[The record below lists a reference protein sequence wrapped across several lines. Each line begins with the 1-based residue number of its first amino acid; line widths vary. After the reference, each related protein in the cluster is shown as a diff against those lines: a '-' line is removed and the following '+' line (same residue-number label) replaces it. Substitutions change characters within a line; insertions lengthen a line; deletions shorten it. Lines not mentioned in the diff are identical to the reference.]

1 MAYVKSGSLLTSSGG
16 VDLFGGDPTIAAI
29 ASGPHAGGYVV
40 VSSSARYASEAIT
53 GTEYIAGQAIPII
66 SLYYTTE
73 HRVTLVS
80 GDGSVVDLSS
90 DPASLQYVERLP
102 SVGQGPEGITGATSG
117 VPVVHADGS
126 LTIVFNG
133 VGWGFP
139 DEIGNPESRVG
150 YIGFNAA
157 GEAGA
162 GPLALTPGQPPTGTA
177 SIYGSYGGSATILSN
192 GEIMASLTR
201 SGYDG
206 VVADTRDNIQLSINL
221 GFADRTNPV
230 DPETV
235 NRGDIPGALQQFTSA
250 EKRYTSVEAFG
261 TGAVVVWND
270 GLADPTD
277 GSGDPSLDSVG
288 VLGALVDAAGNV
300 TASFG
305 VNQAVAGV
313 QLIVSDR
320 SIVVLGPDKF
330 AVVWESRDISSGFS
344 PSLQSVFVRIFS
356 VDGTT
361 VSAVTGDI
369 ALGMPGDGMD
379 RSRPSIAALADGGFV
394 VVYERETDGFRNEDD
409 SIVAGVAVQ
418 QFDGD
423 GNFVGNE
430 VTLRTRDDA
439 PAGGLWSNP
448 TVTQLSDG
456 RIAVAGEVYN
466 AETFAYETGVQTLE
480 LNQSPTDITIDN
492 STFAADQS
500 GASWILIG
508 ALGTTDGNLSDRFT
522 YELLNNPGNL
532 FQVLEGQL
540 YAVGR
545 TENGDTHYEPGQSWE
560 LQIRSTDSAG
570 VSVERTLTV
579 GVALPPDVT
588 PPLDISVATSFSDGR
603 IQVDENAHAGSVIA
617 SIGAF
622 DPDTPFDGLTFEI
635 VGSDGRFALEKST
648 SGDYFLLIANG
659 PFDYETAPFH
669 DITLKVSDSNGS
681 RTETFTVLVK
691 DEAET
696 PTTPVDPNPP
706 TPVPP
711 ATFGVR
717 GPGGSIQPLI
727 DLADIKQGEIVFD
740 WAPSVSQ
747 AIAQLLFTDTNNP
760 SWIMAP
766 IVTQALAS
774 GDWGASLAALFGNG
788 QYSVLMQQFMS
799 GDAALENP
807 IDVATALANFTVNLE
822 TLQLLTANGGS
833 SLGLGA
839 GESATAGNWIHLNTT
854 SSTLPNGTLI
864 AYATDGDGN
873 MLARDGSITTSVEA
887 AALGRIGL
895 VASDSGVTF
904 FSGEQSIYLPVGRE
918 LGFAIVTGNGV
929 IDADPT
935 VNITGSDGMLDVTVS
950 GGFGR
955 INLTAQVDNTLSESA
970 TLASSQRL
978 TDQAWVYLTKGTSVG
993 VDLAWS
999 GSYVNTLHFVRMEID
1014 PTDATQWQVG
1024 GVDYGN
1030 TSAFRDAVQA
1040 NWETFST
1047 TQGNS
1052 TGMTSS
1058 VWTVQG
1064 ESGYYAPVLVTPD
1077 GLWTIDS
1084 APGSTANTDGR
1095 QHIRNF
1101 GENVF
1106 GFEDMS
1112 ASRGAD
1118 FDYNDMIMKLTVL

>member
-1 MAYVKSGSLLTSSGG
+1 MAYVKSGSLLISSAGIN
-16 VDLFGGDPTIAAI
+16 LFGSDPTIAAI

-40 VSSSARYASEAIT
+40 LSTSTRYVSEAIT
-53 GTEYIAGQAIPII
+53 GMEYIAFQAIPII
-66 SLYYTTE
+66 THYFTTE
-73 HRVTLVS
+73 HRVTLVG
-80 GDGSVVDLSS
+80 GDGRVVDLSS
-90 DPASLQYVERLP
+90 DPTSLQYVQRLP
-102 SVGQGPEGITGATSG
+102 STGQGPEGNTGATSG

-126 LTIVFNG
+126 LTVIFNG

-139 DEIGNPESRVG
+139 DEFGNPESRVG
-150 YIGFNAA
+150 YINFNAA
-157 GEAGA
+157 GEVSA
-162 GPLALTPGQPPTGTA
+162 GPLALTPGQSAAGSL
-177 SIYGSYGGSATILSN
+177 SIYGSYGSSATILSN
-192 GEIMASLTR
+192 GEIMTSLTR

-206 VVADTRDNIQLSINL
+206 ALADTRDNIQLSINL
-221 GFADRTNPV
+221 GFANRTNPV
-230 DPETV
+230 DSGTV
-235 NRGDIPGALQQFTSA
+235 NRADIAGAHLQFTNE

-261 TGAVVVWND
+261 AGAVVVWND

-277 GSGDPSLDSVG
+277 SSGDPSLDGVG

-300 TASFG
+300 VASFR
-305 VNQAVAGV
+305 VNQASAGV
-313 QLIVSDR
+313 QLIVSER
-320 SIVVLGPDKF
+320 SIAALGPDKF

-344 PSLQSVFVRIFS
+344 PSLPSVFVRIFS
-356 VDGTT
+356 VDGAA

-379 RSRPSIAALADGGFV
+379 RSRPSVTALADGGFV

-418 QFDGD
+418 QFDRD
-423 GNFVGNE
+423 GSFVGNE
-430 VTLRTRDDA
+430 VVLRTRDDA
-439 PAGGLWSNP
+439 PASGLWLNP

-456 RIAVAGEVYN
+456 RVAVAAEVYN
-466 AETFAYETGVQTLE
+466 AETFAYETGVQVLE
-480 LNQSPTDITIDN
+480 LNQNPTDITIDN
-492 STFAADQS
+492 NTFTEDQS

-508 ALGTTDGNLSDRFT
+508 ALGTTDGNLFDRFT

-532 FQVLEGQL
+532 FQIVGSQL
-540 YAVGR
+540 YAVGH
-545 TENGDTHYEPGQSWE
+545 TESGDTHYEPGQSWE

-579 GVALPPDVT
+579 GVPLPPDVT
-588 PPLDISVATSFSDGR
+588 PPLDISVATAFADGR
-603 IQVDENAHAGSVIA
+603 IQVDENAEAGSVIA

-648 SGDYFLLIANG
+648 SGDFFLLIANG

-681 RTETFTVLVK
+681 RVETFTVLVK

-711 ATFGVR
+711 AIFGVR
-717 GPGGSIQPLI
+717 GPGGTIQPLTNLD
-727 DLADIKQGEIVFD
+727 DLKQGEIVFD
-740 WAPSVSQ
+740 WTPSVSQ

-788 QYSVLMQQFMS
+788 QYSVLMQQFLS
-799 GDAALENP
+799 GDTTLENP

-822 TLQLLTANGGS
+822 TLQLLAASGGS

-839 GESATAGNWIHLNTT
+839 GESTTGGNWIHLNTT

-873 MLARDGSITTSVEA
+873 MLARDGSITTSIEA

-895 VASDSGVTF
+895 VASDNGVTF

-929 IDADPT
+929 IDANPT
-935 VNITGSDGMLDVTVS
+935 VNITGSDGMLDVAVS
-950 GGFGR
+950 GNFGR

-1014 PTDATQWQVG
+1014 PTDPAQWQVG

-1030 TSAFRDAVQA
+1030 TSGFRGAVQA
-1040 NWETFST
+1040 NWEAFST

-1052 TGMTSS
+1052 TGTASS

-1077 GLWTIDS
+1077 GMWTIDS
-1084 APGSTANTDGR
+1084 SPGNTANGDGR

-1101 GENVF
+1101 GESVF